1 MGQRLIG
8 ISGSLIWSKTL
19 VELIF
24 NPCGEF
30 RCRRAQLAKSTLLTS
45 TLVSLESFKV
55 CSGAKERKWGAE
67 SNGKLSHLF
76 TSSKTAAWVSSLW
89 KTCR

>member
-1 MGQRLIG
+1 MFELNFGFAKEGKLKEKANVEDLNLLDEHMRSRGRRVIG

-30 RCRRAQLAKSTLLTS
+30 R
-45 TLVSLESFKV
+45 
-55 CSGAKERKWGAE
+55 
-67 SNGKLSHLF
+67 
-76 TSSKTAAWVSSLW
+76 
-89 KTCR
+89 